1 MTRASLNVAIAALAV
16 ASSTASLASV
26 LVVRA
31 AGPSAK
37 AYPPGKVL
45 PDSARIALRSGDSVF
60 LLNSNSTRTLRGPG
74 TFAVASVGS
83 GPAMSGRRTRFAAM
97 RADELPKNPDPWS
110 VDSTQSGKVC
120 VADPAKLKLWRPLSR
135 EAAKLKISGGGSA
148 ATLDWAAGKS
158 TLAWPTTLKIA
169 SGSEYQLAQSGIS
182 DIATVIFVTVATAPT
197 DVVGAG
203 QVLVSNGCQNQLDV
217 LIAGVDSDAP

>member
-1 MTRASLNVAIAALAV
+1 MTRASLKIALAALAV

-37 AYPPGKVL
+37 SYPPGKVL
-45 PDSARIALRSGDSVF
+45 PDSARIALQSGDSVF
-60 LLNSNSTRTLRGPG
+60 LLNANSTRTLRGPG
-74 TFAVASVGS
+74 TFAVASAGS
-83 GPAMSGRRTRFAAM
+83 GPVASGRRTRFAAM
-97 RADELPKNPDPWS
+97 RADELPKNPDPWH
-110 VDSTQSGKVC
+110 VDATQSGKVC
-120 VADPAKLKLWRPLSR
+120 VADPARLMLWRPQSR
-135 EAAKLKISGGGSA
+135 EATKLKISASA

-158 TLAWPTTLKIA
+158 TLAWPATLKIA

-182 DIATVIFVTVATAPT
+182 DISRISVVTVAKAPT

-217 LIAGVDSDAP
+217 LIAGVVDDGP